1 MRANPPMAR
10 VAIQPIAIALIIAV
24 TSASPAIAAGT
35 ADIQSFVD
43 SIKDWLTGDL
53 AKSVAVIAIAVT
65 GYRFFTGRAS
75 AGPLIAVVG
84 GIFLIFGSAW
94 LLSKITG
101 NG

>member
-1 MRANPPMAR
+1 MRAYVR
-10 VAIQPIAIALIIAV
+10 VAALPVWLAAMIVVALFG
-24 TSASPAIAAGT
+24 ASPALAAGT
-35 ADIQSFVD
+35 SDIQSFVD

-101 NG
+101 GS